1 MHYTWEV
8 VDDSDDDEL
17 FVNNDKFETLAEAII
32 NYLETPINIEGDF
45 AVKFYEWEGDAQRG
59 YWLLDYHVLEVPSS
73 EDNESTDMS
82 SDDDDETTEEDKPT
96 DSNSNSSEDTESL
109 EMDANIR
116 THYPNYEK

>member
-45 AVKFYEWEGDAQRG
+45 AVKFYEWEDDVQIG
-59 YWLLDYHVLEVPSS
+59 YWLLDYHVLKVPSS
-73 EDNESTDMS
+73 EDSESTDMS
-82 SDDDDETTEEDKPT
+82 SDDDDTTEEDKQT

-109 EMDANIR
+109 ETDANIR
-116 THYPNYEK
+116 THYPDYEK

>member
-45 AVKFYEWEGDAQRG
+45 AVKFYEWVDDVQIG
-59 YWLLDYHVLEVPSS
+59 YWLLDYHVLKVPSS
-73 EDNESTDMS
+73 EDSESTDMS
-82 SDDDDETTEEDKPT
+82 SDDDDETTEGGKQTE
-96 DSNSNSSEDTESL
+96 SNSNSSEDTESL

>member
-45 AVKFYEWEGDAQRG
+45 VVKFYEWVDDVQIG
-59 YWLLDYHVLEVPSS
+59 YWLLDYHVLKVPSS
-73 EDNESTDMS
+73 EDSESTDMS
-82 SDDDDETTEEDKPT
+82 SDDETTEGGKQT

-116 THYPNYEK
+116 THYPDYEK